1 MSCGLSTSYP
11 WRFLFASNVAA
22 HYARLQIAHVTCML
36 TLVFLHSLCNS
47 CCLREKQVFKTCSKH
62 HLKFCYFWHMQTN
75 VCLFHIRMII
85 AGKIVMFS
93 PTAVKQALQYLLW
106 INGVQFLLICVC
118 VHFVKSP
125 CTPLAFHTCV
135 FKCNILN
142 LLVPPQCFMVNSP
155 LDMKAFITWF
165 ANYSPLKFFIS
176 STLCSVN

>member
-1 MSCGLSTSYP
+1 MSHACWQWYSYIHCVIRVA
-11 WRFLFASNVAA
+11 WERNRFLKLAQRVISNFV
-22 HYARLQIAHVTCML
+22 IFDT
-36 TLVFLHSLCNS
+36 
-47 CCLREKQVFKTCSKH
+47 
-62 HLKFCYFWHMQTN
+62 MQTN

-118 VHFVKSP
+118 VHFVKAP